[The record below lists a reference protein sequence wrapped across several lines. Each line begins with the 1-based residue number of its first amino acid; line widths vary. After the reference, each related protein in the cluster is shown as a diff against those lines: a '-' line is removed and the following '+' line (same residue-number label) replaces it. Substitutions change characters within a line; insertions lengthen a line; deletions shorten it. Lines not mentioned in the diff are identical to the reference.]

1 MGRRLS
7 ILHHS
12 ATHKWVQIMRNL
24 RPFDVDIMFTDLYG
38 SMHES
43 SEHEGDG
50 CIWHVS
56 PTASHK
62 AQGKQLAAV

>member
-1 MGRRLS
+1 
-7 ILHHS
+7 
-12 ATHKWVQIMRNL
+12 
-24 RPFDVDIMFTDLYG
+24 MFTDLYG
-38 SMHES
+38 GMHES

-62 AQGKQLAAV
+62 AQGKQLAAIRLTVPASPSFRCQASMGRHQLLPNGSIL